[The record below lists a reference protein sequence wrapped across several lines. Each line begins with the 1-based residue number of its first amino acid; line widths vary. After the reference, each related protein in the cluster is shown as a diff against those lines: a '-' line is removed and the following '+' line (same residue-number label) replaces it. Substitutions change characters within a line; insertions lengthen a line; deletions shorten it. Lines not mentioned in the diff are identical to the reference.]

1 MKKILLLNIQESSP
15 LKVWTSFMQQVLI
28 VLLSLLLS
36 LTPSFMQAQDPCASL
51 NLNLIPHNVSC
62 NGGTDAYVISSITG
76 GTAPY
81 NYFWSTGSQ
90 SANIHD
96 VPAGTYFLTIA
107 DYLGCIRRD
116 TIQVT
121 QPDPLVLDLSS
132 PELITGYNI
141 SYYMG
146 NDGSVD
152 LTVSGGVAPYW
163 YAWSNGA
170 STEDISNLSA
180 NAYSV
185 LVKDANGCTSSGT
198 IGLAQP
204 TNVAMPT
211 AFSPNSDGH
220 NDNFIVHGA
229 AESSDNVLTIFNRWG
244 NVVYQQ
250 QNYTD
255 QWSGHNNKGE
265 ELPDGTYFAVMEIK
279 SKDMILKGYVE
290 MKRH

>member
-1 MKKILLLNIQESSP
+1 
-15 LKVWTSFMQQVLI
+15 VL
-28 VLLSLLLS
+28 
-36 LTPSFMQAQDPCASL
+36 
-51 NLNLIPHNVSC
+51 
-62 NGGTDAYVISSITG
+62 
-76 GTAPY
+76 
-81 NYFWSTGSQ
+81 
-90 SANIHD
+90 
-96 VPAGTYFLTIA
+96 
-107 DYLGCIRRD
+107 
-116 TIQVT
+116 

-146 NDGSVD
+146 SDGSID
-152 LTVSGGVAPYW
+152 LTVNGGVAPYW
-163 YAWSNGA
+163 YSWSNGA

-180 NAYSV
+180 NAYTV
-185 LVKDANGCTSSGT
+185 LVKDANGCVASGT

-229 AESSDNVLTIFNRWG
+229 DESSENLLTIFNRWG

-250 QNYTD
+250 KNYTD

-279 SKDMILKGYVE
+279 SKEMILKGYVE